1 MLVGNKRDLAQQR
14 MVERAEAAE
23 YAEGSGL
30 LFLETS
36 AKSREDV
43 EELFLDLA
51 GRLPRDEVDRQSGIR
66 PGEEGGDGGKRGP
79 CCK

>member
-14 MVERAEAAE
+14 VVERAEAAE
-23 YAEGSGL
+23 YAKESGL
-30 LFLETS
+30 LFMETS

-43 EELFLDLA
+43 DKLFLDLA
-51 GRLPRDEVDRQSGIR
+51 GKLTQDKHVAGHNGIR
-66 PGEEGGDGGKRGP
+66 PGDCDSEKHGK